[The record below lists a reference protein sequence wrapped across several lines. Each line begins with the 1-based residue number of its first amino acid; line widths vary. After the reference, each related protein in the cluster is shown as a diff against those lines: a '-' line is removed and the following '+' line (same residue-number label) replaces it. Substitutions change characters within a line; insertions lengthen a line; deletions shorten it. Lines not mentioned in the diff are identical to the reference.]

1 MVILLKI
8 KYLSQQI
15 KMIQKDNFKN
25 KSIQLLTNLQIKS
38 NHFNKLT
45 ILKSNKYLKV
55 LLKFNLQ
62 QDEKHLIL

>member
-1 MVILLKI
+1 
-8 KYLSQQI
+8 
-15 KMIQKDNFKN
+15 MIQKDNFKN